1 MADDT
6 IERGI
11 YVPPEAKAQLA
22 ALLACFDPKGSLDRI
37 DGFAKWIFASSAIV
51 GALGA
56 GLSNAGLSKVHGMGL
71 FLLGLS
77 ILSLGISLAYACK
90 GIAPNIVDVDLNQF
104 ESMRMAVN
112 RQIVQRQKSVS
123 IAAGLYCVAI
133 LLAALVPISSLAC
146 QSQMVRVS
154 YVVDAKGLV
163 SADVAVSGAKRFAQV
178 ELGIARQGVVL
189 ATVAVTVDQSG
200 EANLHLAP
208 VPLDIGGSS
217 DLTVKEELANETTW
231 KELRKIVIRR

>member
-1 MADDT
+1 MADET
-6 IERGI
+6 VERGV
-11 YVPPEAKAQLA
+11 YVPPEAKAQFG
-22 ALLACFDPKGSLDRI
+22 ALLVCFDPKGSLDRI

-56 GLSNAGLSKVHGMGL
+56 GLSNAAFSKVHGMGL

-77 ILSLGISLAYACK
+77 ILSLGISLVYACQ
-90 GIAPNIVDVDLNQF
+90 GIAPSIVDVNLNQF
-104 ESMRMAVN
+104 NSMRDAVN

-123 IAAGLYCVAI
+123 IAAGLYCAAI

-154 YVVDAKGLV
+154 YVMDAKGLLT
-163 SADVAVSGAKRFAQV
+163 ADVAVSGAKRLAQV

-189 ATVAVTVDQSG
+189 ATVAGTVDQSG
-200 EANLHLAP
+200 EANLHLAT
-208 VPLDIGGSS
+208 VPLDIGSSS
-217 DLTVKEELANETTW
+217 DLTVREELANETTW
-231 KELRKIVIRR
+231 DELRKIVIRR